1 MVIDYHTHSRFCRHA
16 HGEIEEYVQAAVR
29 LGLQE
34 VGCSDHAPLPD
45 NYDPQHRMTLEEYNS
60 SYAPTLF
67 RLVEQ
72 YRGKI
77 RIKRGIEC
85 DYLEWTDEWTR
96 KFIAENDF
104 DFVIGSVHFVGG
116 KGSERPLFGPTYDTA
131 ELAGLYEAYFE
142 SVRDS
147 ARSGAFDIIGHCDLV
162 KKFGQCT
169 SKKIDEALWAALEEI
184 RKSDL
189 CIEINTSGWR
199 RTEQEAYPGESILSL
214 ARDLN
219 IPLTLGS
226 DAHKPE
232 DVGKDFERAVTLIE
246 RYGRGRLSTFE
257 KRQRSEVKVSQLG
270 H

>member
-16 HGEIEEYVQAAVR
+16 HGEIEEYIQAAVR

-34 VGCSDHAPLPD
+34 VGCSDHAPLPG
-45 NYDPQHRMTLEEYNS
+45 NYDLQHRMTLEEYYS
-60 SYAPTLF
+60 LYAPSISG
-67 RLVEQ
+67 LVER

-77 RIKRGIEC
+77 SIRRGIEC

-116 KGSERPLFGPTYDTA
+116 KGSERPLFGPAYDAA

-142 SVRDS
+142 SVRNS

-162 KKFGQCT
+162 KKFGPCT
-169 SKKIDEALWAALEEI
+169 SRRIDEGIWAALEEI
-184 RKSDL
+184 RKADL
-189 CIEINTSGWR
+189 CVEINTSGWR
-199 RTEQEAYPGESILSL
+199 KAEQEAYPGERILAL
-214 ARDLN
+214 AKDLN
-219 IPLTLGS
+219 IPMTLGS
-226 DAHKPE
+226 DAHTPD
-232 DVGKDFERAVTLIE
+232 DVGKDFDRAVALIE
-246 RYGRGRLSTFE
+246 RYGSGRVSIFE
-257 KRQRSEVKVSQLG
+257 KRQRSEVKVSRLG